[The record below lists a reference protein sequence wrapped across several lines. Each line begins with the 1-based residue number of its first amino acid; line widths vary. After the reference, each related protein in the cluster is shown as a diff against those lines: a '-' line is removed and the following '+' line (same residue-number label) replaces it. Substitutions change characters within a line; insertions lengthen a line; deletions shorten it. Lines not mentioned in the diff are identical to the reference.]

1 MAMSMPPEELDLL
14 MAGYVL
20 GDLDPEEAAA
30 FEQVLA
36 HHPEIAAE
44 LTELQAALEATD
56 PLPDVAL
63 PPDLRSRILAAADP
77 PVAPVAPV
85 APPAIAEHRPWRSAL
100 PLPLGS
106 ARSWLELVAA
116 AVIVALGI
124 NNYRLSQA
132 LQQSQA
138 ETRQYAALTYQ
149 LRATQ
154 ANSPASAKV
163 VVDPNTLKGKI
174 SVQNLPPLPPGKVY
188 VLWTVLDPAAPF
200 TTDAKDAILT
210 QTFQVDDRGA
220 SVQELVVPVAFRS
233 TEIVTMVAVTVE
245 DAAAPQKHVGKPI
258 MLAKL

>member
-1 MAMSMPPEELDLL
+1 MAMSMPPEELELL

-30 FEQVLA
+30 FAQVLA
-36 HHPEIAAE
+36 QHPEIAAE
-44 LTELQAALEATD
+44 VTALQAALEATD
-56 PLPDVAL
+56 PLPDGAL

-77 PVAPVAPV
+77 PVAPAAIGLPDVPQRSPV
-85 APPAIAEHRPWRSAL
+85 PFSLKSP
-100 PLPLGS
+100 
-106 ARSWLELVAA
+106 RSWLELAA
-116 AVIVALGI
+116 AAMIVALGL

-154 ANSPASAKV
+154 ANSPASAQV

-174 SVQNLPPLPPGKVY
+174 SVQNLPPLPPGQVY
-188 VLWTVLDPAAPF
+188 VLWTVLAPTAPF

-210 QTFQVDDRGA
+210 QTFEVDDRGA
-220 SVQELVVPVAFRS
+220 AVQEVVVPVAFRS
-233 TEIVTMVAVTVE
+233 TELVTMVAVTVE